1 MHIPNLPLPYDLREY
16 VCKHLCAMCI
26 QERWLRWRHFS
37 HARNRRWSRVRGE
50 MGRETWRRLIP
61 YEHVRREWRQ
71 EMGSWLSMRTGTL
84 DVIVQEAYDGYWGS
98 RASRL

>member
-1 MHIPNLPLPYDLREY
+1 MRPPELPLPYDLCEY
-16 VCKHLCAMCI
+16 VLRHLCAMRI

-37 HARNRRWSRVRGE
+37 HAHNRRWLAVRGAL
-50 MGRETWRRLIP
+50 GREAWRRLIP

-71 EMGSWLSMRTGTL
+71 EMGSWLSVRTATL
-84 DVIVQEAYDGYWGS
+84 ELIVQEACDGYWGS

>member
-1 MHIPNLPLPYDLREY
+1 MHIPNLPLPYDLCEY
-16 VCKHLCAMCI
+16 VLKHLCAMCI

-37 HARNRRWSRVRGE
+37 HARDRRWSTVRRE

-71 EMGSWLSMRTGTL
+71 EMSSWLSVRTGTL